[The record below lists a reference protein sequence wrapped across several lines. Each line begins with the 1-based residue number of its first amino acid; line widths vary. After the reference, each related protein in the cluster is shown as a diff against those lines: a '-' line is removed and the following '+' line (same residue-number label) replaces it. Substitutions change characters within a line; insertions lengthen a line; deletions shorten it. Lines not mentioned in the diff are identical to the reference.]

1 MDSSTASKTPSGE
14 HLVILTP
21 KPKPAFTPS
30 PATPPAPESSS
41 PLPPRGSSGSPSD
54 VPKRRSLTRI
64 LSGIFF
70 TLGVVLLKLKA
81 LLFLAFENAR
91 LLFVNPFEGFGVA
104 QYAVAGGSMA
114 VSVWAYAKSNP
125 LGISMGFMLIILI
138 HEIGHALVMRA
149 KGLKPNALVFIP
161 FLGGA
166 VAPEQQPRNAY
177 EDAQIGL
184 AGPLAGTFASLAA
197 LQLFKWTGRPDY
209 LTIALLG
216 FAINLINLLPIGM
229 LDGGRISGAI
239 TKWMWVL
246 GGAALTYKTFSQ
258 PNPLMIIILIL
269 AAVQVYISIVR
280 EGSKRFYVVSG
291 SQRAAIAIAYF
302 SLVVFL
308 GHQAYMAFQRL
319 GALKH

>member
-1 MDSSTASKTPSGE
+1 MVA
-14 HLVILTP
+14 
-21 KPKPAFTPS
+21 
-30 PATPPAPESSS
+30 
-41 PLPPRGSSGSPSD
+41 
-54 VPKRRSLTRI
+54 
-64 LSGIFF
+64 
-70 TLGVVLLKLKA
+70 LKLKA

-104 QYAVAGGSMA
+104 QYAVAGGSML

-125 LGISMGFMLIILI
+125 LGISIGFMIVILI
-138 HEIGHALVMRA
+138 HEVGHAAVMRA

-166 VAPEQQPRNAY
+166 VAPENQPRNAY
-177 EDAQIGL
+177 DDAQIGL

-197 LQLFKWTGRPDY
+197 LQIFKWTGNPDY
-209 LTIALLG
+209 LAIALLG
-216 FAINLINLLPIGM
+216 FAINLLNLLPIGM

-258 PNPLMIIILIL
+258 PNPLMFIILIL
-269 AAVQVYISIVR
+269 AAFQVYVSIVR
-280 EGSKRFYVVSG
+280 EGSKEFYEVTG
-291 SQRAAIAIAYF
+291 SQRAAVAIAYF

-308 GHQAYMAFQRL
+308 GHQAYMALHRL
-319 GALKH
+319 AALKH

>member
-1 MDSSTASKTPSGE
+1 MDSSTASPTPSGDNLE
-14 HLVILTP
+14 IPTP
-21 KPKPAFTPS
+21 RPS
-30 PATPPAPESSS
+30 SHSLE
-41 PLPPRGSSGSPSD
+41 
-54 VPKRRSLTRI
+54 PKRRALPKV
-64 LSGIFF
+64 LSGILF

-81 LLFLAFENAR
+81 LVFLAFENAR

-125 LGISMGFMLIILI
+125 LAVSVGFMAVILV
-138 HEIGHALVMRA
+138 HEIGHAVVMKV

-166 VAPEQQPRNAY
+166 VAPENQPRNAY
-177 EDAQIGL
+177 DDAQIGL
-184 AGPLAGTFASLAA
+184 AGPIAGTFASLAS
-197 LQLFKWTGRPDY
+197 LQMFKWTGNADY

-216 FAINLINLLPIGM
+216 FAINLVNLLPIGM

-246 GGAALTYKTFSQ
+246 GGAALSYNTFRK
-258 PNPLMIIILIL
+258 PNPLMFIVLIL

-280 EGSKRFYVVSG
+280 EGSKEFYEVSG
-291 SQRAAIAIAYF
+291 SQRAAVAIAYF

-308 GHQAYMAFQRL
+308 GHQAYMTFHRL
-319 GALKH
+319 AALHTLVKH

>member
-1 MDSSTASKTPSGE
+1 MDSSSASPTPSGDNLE
-14 HLVILTP
+14 IPTP
-21 KPKPAFTPS
+21 RPS
-30 PATPPAPESSS
+30 SHVRE
-41 PLPPRGSSGSPSD
+41 
-54 VPKRRSLTRI
+54 PKRRALPKV
-64 LSGIFF
+64 LSGILF
-70 TLGVVLLKLKA
+70 TLGVVALKLKA

-104 QYAVAGGSMA
+104 QYAVAGGSML

-125 LGISMGFMLIILI
+125 LGISIGFMIVILI
-138 HEIGHALVMRA
+138 HEVGHAAVMRA

-166 VAPEQQPRNAY
+166 VAPENQPRNAY
-177 EDAQIGL
+177 DDAQIGL

-197 LQLFKWTGRPDY
+197 LQIFKWTGNPDY
-209 LTIALLG
+209 LAIALLG
-216 FAINLINLLPIGM
+216 FAINLLNLLPIGM

-258 PNPLMIIILIL
+258 PNPLMFIILIL
-269 AAVQVYISIVR
+269 AAFQVYVSIVR
-280 EGSKRFYVVSG
+280 EGSKEFYEVTG
-291 SQRAAIAIAYF
+291 SQRAAVAIAYF

-308 GHQAYMAFQRL
+308 GHQAYMALHRL
-319 GALKH
+319 AALKH

>member
-1 MDSSTASKTPSGE
+1 MESSTASPTPSGDNLE
-14 HLVILTP
+14 I
-21 KPKPAFTPS
+21 PS
-30 PATPPAPESSS
+30 SRPSSHS
-41 PLPPRGSSGSPSD
+41 LE
-54 VPKRRSLTRI
+54 PKRRALPKV
-64 LSGIFF
+64 LSGILF
-70 TLGVVLLKLKA
+70 TLGVVALKLKA

-104 QYAVAGGSMA
+104 QYAVAAGSMA
-114 VSVWAYAKSNP
+114 ISVWAYAKSNP
-125 LGISMGFMLIILI
+125 LGISVGFMVIIFI

-166 VAPEQQPRNAY
+166 VAPENQPRNAY
-177 EDAQIGL
+177 DDAQIGL
-184 AGPLAGTFASLAA
+184 AGPLAGTFASLAS
-197 LQLFKWTGRPDY
+197 LQIFKWTDSTDY

-216 FAINLINLLPIGM
+216 FVINLLNLLPIGM

-258 PNPLMIIILIL
+258 PNPLMFIILIL
-269 AAVQVYISIVR
+269 AAFQVYVSIVR
-280 EGSKRFYVVSG
+280 EGSKEFYEVTG
-291 SQRAAIAIAYF
+291 SQRAAVAIAYF

-308 GHQAYMAFQRL
+308 GHQAYMAFHRL
-319 GALKH
+319 AALKH